1 MQTEFVQA
9 GHVQLQVFCHGS
21 GPNVLVL
28 VHGYRASGRVW
39 RLVQESLD
47 EQRFRT
53 IAINNVGA
61 GESDRPNREED
72 YTFEA
77 FAANLWDAV
86 AGLGL
91 RTFTLVGAS
100 MGALTVTRFALDHPE
115 ALNALVLLDPA
126 PLDGRTRAVA
136 AAPSERREDDLDTP
150 GVPEDFRLA
159 LQADVDNNPAERLA
173 GGLKSI
179 AGARLREHLG
189 GVTMPVLVIGGDRD
203 TAVGV
208 ENILAE
214 YRALPEATRSLHIF
228 HGVGHSPNITVP
240 GKLAEVLDQFVTGV
254 ANHTR
259 H

>member
-1 MQTEFVQA
+1 MDTVFVQA
-9 GHVQLQVFCHGS
+9 GRVRLQVFCHGS
-21 GPNVLVL
+21 GPHLLVF

-47 EQRFRT
+47 ERRFRT

-61 GESDRPNREED
+61 GDSDRPTGEEN

-77 FAANLWDAV
+77 FAAHLWDAV
-86 AGLGL
+86 MSLHL
-91 RTFTLVGAS
+91 PTFTLVGAS

-115 ALNALVLLDPA
+115 AINALVLLDPA
-126 PLDGRTRAVA
+126 PLAGRTGVA
-136 AAPSERREDDLDTP
+136 AATASERREDDLDTP

-159 LQADVDNNPAERLA
+159 VQADVERNPAERLA
-173 GGLKSI
+173 
-179 AGARLREHLG
+179 AGARSMAGAHLRERLS
-189 GVTMPVLVIGGDRD
+189 TLSMPVLVVGGDRD

-214 YRALPEATRSLHIF
+214 YRSLPEESRSLHVF

-240 GKLAEVLDQFVTGV
+240 DRFAEVLVQFVSGV
-254 ANHTR
+254 VNGR
-259 H
+259 M